1 MLLVSNAVSF
11 LLILNW
17 NFAFQKINHQ
27 RSSHIPLS
35 GYDNH
40 ELHRY
45 RASFSGLSMTPIFD
59 SEFYRNSPSSP
70 TDLNPAHVFL
80 SLLESQLAIIVQCTN
95 ITHAAIYMSS
105 ENDELRDDD
114 EPVMQLVCSY
124 PPTPQSREND
134 PSKNVRSRRG
144 DYIKASDGVQNN
156 EAEDDYDGKE
166 RERQV
171 GSTSTSTSSTPKRA
185 PIRTSN
191 TTSDRRTQDAFDVS
205 STVEDSNAD
214 SEDSEVYIEDVVDS
228 EWSDL
233 GGEPMSMVYPI
244 QYQGLNL
251 GILQTIINKEY
262 QSGEG
267 SQNIPMFDFYDFQSC
282 TSSSSWNPYKTD
294 RRCVML
300 VVFWN
305 YSLNIVYAVL

>member
-1 MLLVSNAVSF
+1 MLLVSISVCF

-27 RSSHIPLS
+27 RSSYISLS
-35 GYDNH
+35 GYDYY
-40 ELHRY
+40 ELYRY

-80 SLLESQLAIIVQCTN
+80 SLLESQLAIIVQSTN

-105 ENDELRDDD
+105 ENDELRDDY
-114 EPVMQLVCSY
+114 EPIMQLVCSY
-124 PPTPQSREND
+124 PPTPQSRESDESN
-134 PSKNVRSRRG
+134 NVGSRRE
-144 DYIKASDGVQNN
+144 DYIKSSNGIRNN
-156 EAEDDYDGKE
+156 EDEDNYDGKE

-171 GSTSTSTSSTPKRA
+171 SSASTSNIPKRA
-185 PIRTSN
+185 PIPTSN
-191 TTSDRRTQDAFDVS
+191 NASDRRIQNAFDVA
-205 STVEDSNAD
+205 STVEDSSSD
-214 SEDSEVYIEDVVDS
+214 SGNSDVYIEDVADS
-228 EWSDL
+228 DWSDH
-233 GGEPMSMVYPI
+233 GGEPISMVYPI

-262 QSGEG
+262 QSGDG

-282 TSSSSWNPYKTD
+282 ASSSSWNPYRTD

-300 VVFWN
+300 
-305 YSLNIVYAVL
+305 AVLWTCSLINLHALL